1 MKLRDID
8 LRARWNYRLEEHGK
22 EDAENGKGGLHAASR
37 KFRPLFVS
45 LSCFVVTQRKGAN
58 CFTHAVWQCR
68 FQISS
73 LFYFE
78 SAAAFHFSPRGFV
91 GANAAFLTT

>member
-8 LRARWNYRLEEHGK
+8 LRAHWNYGLEEHGK
-22 EDAENGKGGLHAASR
+22 EDAENGKRGLHAASR

-73 LFYFE
+73 LSISNRLRLSISRHADS
-78 SAAAFHFSPRGFV
+78 SARMRLF
-91 GANAAFLTT
+91 